1 MATFVLR
8 RALVRTFAPVNLV
21 SSSTRTATAT
31 GAASRTPE
39 RPFVPSLASEWI
51 GEQAEHVRVPVEIV
65 AITDMGHRI
74 QRYLVRQIGT
84 HNWLEW
90 SSARRYGF
98 RVGDRVKLSGLVQA
112 HIRRDDACITTLHE
126 CFNPLRM
133 T

>member
-1 MATFVLR
+1 MAAFALR
-8 RALVRTFAPVNLV
+8 RVLVRTFAQQNADAP
-21 SSSTRTATAT
+21 TARATASGG
-31 GAASRTPE
+31 GANRRSA

-51 GEQAEHVRVPVEIV
+51 GEPAEHVRVPVEIV
-65 AITDMGHRI
+65 AITDIGHRI

-84 HNWLEW
+84 HNLLEW

-112 HIRRDDACITTLHE
+112 HIRRDDVCITTLHE